1 MAKSAIQKAAPETA
15 DLEKTDAEAAGA
27 ATRLFI
33 ELPGV
38 FAGPRLLAGPCGLPW
53 PPQTPILTQSLLAEI
68 LIQR

>member
-1 MAKSAIQKAAPETA
+1 MAKSATQNAVPETA

-38 FAGPRLLAGPCGLPW
+38 FAGSRFSAGPWGQPW
-53 PPQTPILTQSLLAEI
+53 SPQTLILTQNLLVENLI
-68 LIQR
+68 L